1 MASRTDFGGFVRRSR
16 QQASGDAPAKT
27 GTVGKSVDARPPAV
41 AAAVMVAEAE
51 AAPADLIEVGA
62 IMQAYGVR
70 GQVKVAPHAEH
81 GGEALLHARR
91 WWLSEKLEGKADSNA
106 AESGGVPTEV
116 RVLEAR
122 VHSGTISARL
132 QGYDDRDAALA
143 LKGVRVHVRRRDF
156 PVLADSDEFYW
167 VDLIGLE
174 VINTAGEPLGRVAG
188 MVDNHAHSVLRVE
201 FKPDGSGED
210 GGKMLERLIPFVA
223 AYVQTVD
230 LKGGRIT
237 VDWQSDY

>member
-1 MASRTDFGGFVRRSR
+1 MRRSH
-16 QQASGDAPAKT
+16 QQAAGNAQRKIGPAK
-27 GTVGKSVDARPPAV
+27 KSVNADLSTAL
-41 AAAVMVAEAE
+41 
-51 AAPADLIEVGA
+51 APADLIEVGA

-70 GQVKVAPHAEH
+70 GQVMVAPHAEN
-81 GGEALLHARR
+81 GGNALLHARR
-91 WWLSEKLEGKADSNA
+91 WWLSEKVAGQTDSNA
-106 AESGGVPTEV
+106 AASTGAPTEV
-116 RVLEAR
+116 CVLEAR
-122 VHSGTISARL
+122 VHSGAISAKL

-143 LKGVRVHVRRRDF
+143 LKGVRVYVRRRDF

-174 VINTAGEPLGRVAG
+174 VFNTTGEPLGRVAG

-201 FKPDGSGED
+201 FKSECINQDR
-210 GGKMLERLIPFVA
+210 GKMGERLIPFVA

-230 LKGGRIT
+230 LEGGRII